1 MTLKTSTT
9 SSQSGEQ
16 TPALA
21 NRLRTRPSGR
31 VRRRRRWDLVGY
43 LFIAPAL
50 LVYILF
56 ALTPVGETVW
66 YSLFEWD
73 GIGPSTWVGIQ
84 NYVHLFQ
91 NDQIPS
97 AVLHSCVLLIFYSW
111 IPAAIGLV
119 LAGMITRI
127 RVRWLTGFRA
137 LLFLP
142 QILSSVV
149 VAVAWRG
156 LFAYNGPVNA
166 FLRLVGLG
174 SLARPWLGDFSTAL
188 PSVGVIGTWVEFG
201 LCMMLFLAGAQ
212 RIPRE
217 LYEAARIDG
226 AGAVREFLVVT
237 VPSLRAELRVVL
249 LLTTIF
255 ALRNFDIIW
264 NTTQGGPGSQTTVPS
279 VYVYQ
284 DAFVSHKVG
293 AAAAFAVVLTL
304 FILVV
309 VSVVQSALRERKV

>member
-1 MTLKTSTT
+1 MR
-9 SSQSGEQ
+9 
-16 TPALA
+16 AL
-21 NRLRTRPSGR
+21 
-31 VRRRRRWDLVGY
+31 RRWDLSGY
-43 LFIAPAL
+43 LFVAPAL

-56 ALTPVGETVW
+56 ALKPIGETVW

-73 GIGPSTWVGIQ
+73 GIGPSTWVGWS
-84 NYVHLFQ
+84 NYVQLLQ
-91 NDQIPS
+91 SKNLLS

-111 IPAAIGLV
+111 IPATIGLV
-119 LAGMITRI
+119 LAGMMTRI

-149 VAVAWRG
+149 VAIAWRG
-156 LFAYNGPVNA
+156 IFDYNGPLNA
-166 FLRLVGLG
+166 LLRFIGLG
-174 SLARPWLGDFSTAL
+174 SLARPWLGDFGTAL
-188 PSVGVIGTWVEFG
+188 PAIGVIGTWVEFG

-217 LYEAARIDG
+217 LYEAARVDG
-226 AGAVREFLVVT
+226 AGAVREFFVVT
-237 VPSLRAELRVVL
+237 VPHLRAELRVVL

-264 NTTQGGPGSQTTVPS
+264 NTTQGGPGAQTMVPS

-284 DAFVSHKVG
+284 NAFVSHQVG
-293 AAAAFAVVLTL
+293 AAAAFAVILTL

-309 VSVVQSALRERKV
+309 VSIIMAALREREA